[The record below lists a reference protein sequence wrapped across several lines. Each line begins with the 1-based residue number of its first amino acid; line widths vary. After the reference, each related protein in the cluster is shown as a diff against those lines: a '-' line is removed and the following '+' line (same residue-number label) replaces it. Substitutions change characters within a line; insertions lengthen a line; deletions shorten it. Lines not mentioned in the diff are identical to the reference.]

1 MTKITEKLLSLP
13 DWKRAVIKIGSALVA
28 PDGTQLSNAYTLEI
42 AGFITEC
49 RRRGKEIILVSSGA
63 VAAGLSTQTRRV
75 RGALSIPE
83 KQAMAA
89 IGQPLLIAHWSKFFD
104 FPCAQLLLTYQG
116 MRERQRFVNAKNTL
130 IELLQRGAL
139 PIINENDTVVVD
151 ELKVGD
157 NDNLAAHVAVL
168 ADADLLL
175 ISTDIDGLYDADPRK
190 SKNAMHIPVVGK
202 ITKSVYNLAGGA
214 GTVQGTGGMR
224 TKIEAA
230 EKATARG
237 INSIVFNGKRRECF
251 EYLLAGKVCG
261 TIFTRRETPLN
272 AKKHWLLHTLKSK
285 GDIIIDNG
293 ACSALVDKG
302 ASLLPSGILSIKG
315 RFKQGN
321 AVTIR
326 TEHEVVAKGIVQYD
340 AIDLENI
347 KGKKSSAIKELLGFI
362 LTDEVVHRDD
372 MVLLNKE

>member
-1 MTKITEKLLSLP
+1 MKNSVDRSISLHP
-13 DWKRAVIKIGSALVA
+13 WKRAVIKVGSALAA
-28 PDGTQLSNAYTLEI
+28 PDSNRLSNTFALDI

-63 VAAGLSTQTRRV
+63 VAAGLSTQPKSN

-89 IGQPLLIAHWSKFFD
+89 IGQPLLMTHWSKFFD
-104 FPCAQLLLTYQG
+104 FSCAQLLLTYQG

-130 IELLQRGAL
+130 TELLKRGAL

-175 ISTDIDGLYDADPRK
+175 ICTDIDGLYDSDPRR
-190 SKNAMHIPVVGK
+190 SKNAVHIPVVEK
-202 ITKSVYNLAGGA
+202 ITKNIYNLAGGA
-214 GTVQGTGGMR
+214 GSTCATGGMR

-237 INSIVFNGKRRECF
+237 IDCIIFNGRNRENY
-251 EYLLAGKVCG
+251 ESLLNGRLCG
-261 TIFTRRETPLN
+261 TIFRRQETSLN

-285 GDIIIDNG
+285 GEIYIDNG
-293 ACSALVDKG
+293 ACEALETKG
-302 ASLLPSGILSIKG
+302 ASLLPSGIIRIDG
-315 RFKQGN
+315 RFRQGN

-326 TEHEVVAKGIVQYD
+326 TETDIIAKGIVQYD
-340 AIDLENI
+340 AVDLENI
-347 KGKKSSAIKELLGFI
+347 KGKKSAEIKEMLGFI
-362 LTDEVVHRDD
+362 LTDEVVNRDD
-372 MVLLNKE
+372 MVLLNKG

>member
-1 MTKITEKLLSLP
+1 MNKSNENTGAP
-13 DWKRAVIKIGSALVA
+13 PPWNRAVVKIGSTLVA
-28 PDGTQLSNAYTLEI
+28 PDGKQLSNTYALAI

-63 VAAGLSTQTRRV
+63 VAAGLSTQQKKITPP
-75 RGALSIPE
+75 LTILE

-89 IGQPLLIAHWSKFFD
+89 IGQPLLIAHWSKYFD

-116 MRERQRFVNAKNTL
+116 MRERRRFINAKNTL
-130 IELLQRGAL
+130 LELLRRGVL

-157 NDNLAAHVAVL
+157 NDNLAANVAVL

-175 ISTDIDGLYDADPRK
+175 IGSDVDGLYEADPKTHPKASLIPLVEKIDK
-190 SKNAMHIPVVGK
+190 SIY
-202 ITKSVYNLAGGA
+202 TLAGGTGSA
-214 GTVQGTGGMR
+214 ISTGGMW
-224 TKIEAA
+224 TKLEAA

-237 INSIVFNGKRRECF
+237 ISTVIFNAGRRECF
-251 EYLLAGKVCG
+251 ADLLAEKTTG
-261 TIFTRRETPLN
+261 TLFQRRKSPLN

-285 GDIIIDNG
+285 GDIYIDAG
-293 ACSALVDKG
+293 AATALVEKG
-302 ASLLPSGILSIKG
+302 ASLLPSGIVRVDG

-326 TEHEVVAKGIVQYD
+326 TENSSIAKGIVQYD
-340 AIDLENI
+340 AVELSNI
-347 KGKKSSAIKELLGFI
+347 MGKKSSEIKKVLGFI
-362 LTDEVVHRDD
+362 LTDEVINRDD
-372 MVLLNKE
+372 MVLLQKG